1 MRSISLKLAL
11 AFLGTSLV
19 SILAIALLARWT
31 TGQEFD
37 RYAFGQNK
45 DDLAAA
51 LEEYYST
58 YGGWQGI
65 NEAPLFM
72 PGGSPAG
79 HGNGEPVPMAIPITI
94 VDEHGRVIRGRNPYS
109 AGDTIPASEL
119 ENGIPIEVDGNVVGI
134 LLVGSDAFRENP
146 LAQDFFRR
154 TGELLIFSAVGVTI
168 IALLMGLLLSRT
180 ITRPIRELTKA
191 TQAVSGGDLSQQVPV
206 RSRDELGE
214 LARSFNKMSTD
225 LARSVNTRR
234 QMTADI
240 AHELRTPLSVI
251 LGHADAVSDGVLP
264 PTVETVEIIRDE
276 ASRLEHLINDLRI
289 LSLADAGELSL
300 DLQAVNPEELLEE
313 VRQRYV
319 VQANLKHIELQVDAS
334 PELPTVEIDPGR
346 MTQVLTNILENA
358 LRHTP
363 ESGKVILSAQEELN
377 TIRISLQD
385 SGPGVAE
392 DELERIF
399 RRFYRTDPSRQRVE
413 DGGSGLGLAIAKSI
427 VERHGGTIRA
437 ESKPGQGLKI
447 IITLPIK

>member
-11 AFLGTSLV
+11 AFLGTSLI

-31 TGQEFD
+31 TGREFD
-37 RYAFGQNK
+37 RYTFGQNK
-45 DDLAAA
+45 DDLVTALAA
-51 LEEYYST
+51 YYST
-58 YGGWQGI
+58 HGSWAGI
-65 NEAPLFM
+65 NEAPLFISGTF
-72 PGGSPAG
+72 PDVPEYGKPA
-79 HGNGEPVPMAIPITI
+79 PMAIQITV
-94 VDEHGRVIRGRNPYS
+94 VDQDGQVIRGGPPYMF
-109 AGDTIPASEL
+109 GEILPASEL
-119 ENGIPIEVDGNVVGI
+119 ENGTPIEVNGVVVGT
-134 LLVGSDAFRENP
+134 LLVGREALRENP

-154 TGELLIFSAVGVTI
+154 TDELLIFSALGVTV
-168 IALLMGLLLSRT
+168 IALIMGFFLSRT

-191 TQAVSGGDLSQQVPV
+191 TQAVSEGDLSQQVPV

-251 LGHADAVSDGVLP
+251 LGHADAVCDGVLP
-264 PTVETVEIIRDE
+264 PSVETVEIIRDE

-300 DLQAVNPEELLEE
+300 DIQSVPPRELLEE
-313 VRQRYV
+313 IHQRYK
-319 VQANLKHIELQVDAS
+319 VQANLKHIELHVDAPS
-334 PELPTVEIDPGR
+334 DLPYMEVDPGR

-363 ESGKVILSAQEELN
+363 ESGQVILSAQKEQNL
-377 TIRISLQD
+377 IRISVQD

-399 RRFYRTDPSRQRVE
+399 GRFYRTDPSRQRTE
-413 DGGSGLGLAIAKSI
+413 EGGSGLGLAIAKSI
-427 VERHGGTIRA
+427 VERHNGTIRA
-437 ESKPGQGLKI
+437 ESGAGQGLKI
-447 IITLPIK
+447 IISLPAM

>member
-11 AFLGTSLV
+11 AFLGTSLI

-65 NEAPLFM
+65 DEAPLFM
-72 PGGSPAG
+72 PVGSPAG
-79 HGNGEPVPMAIPITI
+79 HGNGESIPMAIPITI
-94 VDEHGRVIRGRNPYS
+94 VDEYGRVIRGRPPYMF
-109 AGDTIPASEL
+109 GDTIPTSEL
-119 ENGIPIEVDGNVVGI
+119 ESGIPIEVDGEVVGI
-134 LLVGSDAFRENP
+134 LLVGRDAFRENP
-146 LAQDFFRR
+146 LAKDFFQR
-154 TGELLIFSAVGVTI
+154 TGELLLFSALGVTA
-168 IALLMGLLLSRT
+168 IALVLGLILSRT

-191 TQAVSGGDLSQQVPV
+191 TQAVSEGNLSQQVPV

-240 AHELRTPLSVI
+240 AHELRTPLSII
-251 LGHADAVSDGVLP
+251 LGHADAVCDGVLP
-264 PTVETVEIIRDE
+264 PSVETVGIIRDE

-300 DLQAVNPEELLEE
+300 DLQPVNPQELLYEI
-313 VRQRYV
+313 RQRYM
-319 VQANLKHIELQVDAS
+319 VQANLKHIELQVDAT
-334 PELPTVEIDPGR
+334 PNLPAVEIDPGR
-346 MTQVLTNILENA
+346 ITQVLTNILENA

-363 ESGKVILSAQEELN
+363 EGGKVILTAQKVQDM
-377 TIRISLQD
+377 IQISIQD
-385 SGPGVAE
+385 SGPGVSE
-392 DELERIF
+392 DELGNIF

-427 VERHGGTIRA
+427 IERHGGTIRA
-437 ESKPGQGLKI
+437 KSKPGQGLKV
-447 IITLPIK
+447 IITLPIN